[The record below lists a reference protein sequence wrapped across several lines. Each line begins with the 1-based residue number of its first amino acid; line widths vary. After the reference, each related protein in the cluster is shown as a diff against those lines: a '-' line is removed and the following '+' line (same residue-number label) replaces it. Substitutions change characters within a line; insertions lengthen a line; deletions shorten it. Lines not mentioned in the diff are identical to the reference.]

1 MGYLAF
7 ERGSSSHTVEAYGRD
22 LERYVKALE
31 EKGVTEP
38 DDVTRPLIEEHL
50 EHLAEEGYAPS
61 SVERALS
68 AIKSFHRFMLQEEIS
83 SVSPAAALPL
93 PKKAERLPD
102 VLSVRQAL
110 ALLDQPFPKTA
121 AGQRDRAIIEV
132 LYGCGL
138 RVSELTGLDVGA
150 VSLEDEVVRV
160 IGKGSKERLV
170 PLMGSAHKAL
180 AEYLEGRARLF
191 EKRRCGLP
199 ECPRRQ
205 DLAAVR
211 LCNRRAGR
219 TRRRHRRPPSAYP
232 PPQLCDAH
240 APGRSRHPHR
250 AGASGPL
257 VDPDDAALYPSRQE
271 PSSDGIPL
279 GASPGAQGAG
289 AATQFRQMTAERGG
303 AIPCLRASGLWGQ
316 KKETARCC
324 GGAGACA
331 CTPFYLRKCSLVGE
345 SGTKGWKRGRRDVIV
360 GYTL

>member
-68 AIKSFHRFMLQEEIS
+68 AIKSFHRFMLQEEMS

-170 PLMGSAHKAL
+170 PLMGSAHEAL
-180 AEYLEGRARLF
+180 AEYLSDWRGELVSSISG
-191 EKRRCGLP
+191 
-199 ECPRRQ
+199 
-205 DLAAVR
+205 AAVFLNVR
-211 LCNRRAGR
+211 GGRISRQSVFAIVERAGR
-219 TRRRHRRPPSAYP
+219 VVGIDG
-232 PPQLCDAH
+232 L
-240 APGRSRHPHR
+240 HPHTLR
-250 AGASGPL
+250 HSF
-257 VDPDDAALYPSRQE
+257 
-271 PSSDGIPL
+271 
-279 GASPGAQGAG
+279 
-289 AATQFRQMTAERGG
+289 ATHMLQGG
-303 AIPCLRASGLWGQ
+303 ADIRIVQELLGHSSIQTTQLYTHLDRSHLRMAYLSAHPR
-316 KKETARCC
+316 ARREREQ
-324 GGAGACA
+324 
-331 CTPFYLRKCSLVGE
+331 PHNSDK
-345 SGTKGWKRGRRDVIV
+345 
-360 GYTL
+360 

>member
-180 AEYLEGRARLF
+180 AEYLSDWRGELVSSRSG
-191 EKRRCGLP
+191 
-199 ECPRRQ
+199 
-205 DLAAVR
+205 AAVFLNVR
-211 LCNRRAGR
+211 GGRISRQSVFAIVERAGR
-219 TRRRHRRPPSAYP
+219 VVGIDG
-232 PPQLCDAH
+232 L
-240 APGRSRHPHR
+240 HPHTLR
-250 AGASGPL
+250 HSF
-257 VDPDDAALYPSRQE
+257 
-271 PSSDGIPL
+271 
-279 GASPGAQGAG
+279 
-289 AATQFRQMTAERGG
+289 ATHMLQGG
-303 AIPCLRASGLWGQ
+303 ADIRIVQELLGHSSIQTTQLYTHLDRSHLRMAYLSAHPR
-316 KKETARCC
+316 AR
-324 GGAGACA
+324 
-331 CTPFYLRKCSLVGE
+331 REREQSHNSDK
-345 SGTKGWKRGRRDVIV
+345 
-360 GYTL
+360 

>member
-68 AIKSFHRFMLQEEIS
+68 AIKSFHRFLLQEEMS

-170 PLMGSAHKAL
+170 PLMGSAHEAL
-180 AEYLEGRARLF
+180 AEYLSDWRGELVSSRSG
-191 EKRRCGLP
+191 
-199 ECPRRQ
+199 
-205 DLAAVR
+205 AAVFLNVR
-211 LCNRRAGR
+211 GGRISRQSVFAIVERAGR
-219 TRRRHRRPPSAYP
+219 VVGIDG
-232 PPQLCDAH
+232 L
-240 APGRSRHPHR
+240 HPHTLR
-250 AGASGPL
+250 HSF
-257 VDPDDAALYPSRQE
+257 
-271 PSSDGIPL
+271 
-279 GASPGAQGAG
+279 
-289 AATQFRQMTAERGG
+289 ATHMLQGG
-303 AIPCLRASGLWGQ
+303 ADIRIVQELLGHSSIQTTQLYTHLDRSHLRMAYLSAHPR
-316 KKETARCC
+316 ARREREQ
-324 GGAGACA
+324 
-331 CTPFYLRKCSLVGE
+331 PHNSDK
-345 SGTKGWKRGRRDVIV
+345 
-360 GYTL
+360 

>member
-38 DDVTRPLIEEHL
+38 DDVTRPLIEDHL

-68 AIKSFHRFMLQEEIS
+68 AIKSFHRFMLQEEMS

-170 PLMGSAHKAL
+170 PLMGSAHEAL
-180 AEYLEGRARLF
+180 AEYLSDWRGELVSSRSG
-191 EKRRCGLP
+191 
-199 ECPRRQ
+199 
-205 DLAAVR
+205 AAVFLNVR
-211 LCNRRAGR
+211 GGRISRQSVFAIVERAGR
-219 TRRRHRRPPSAYP
+219 VVGIDG
-232 PPQLCDAH
+232 L
-240 APGRSRHPHR
+240 HPHTLR
-250 AGASGPL
+250 HSF
-257 VDPDDAALYPSRQE
+257 
-271 PSSDGIPL
+271 
-279 GASPGAQGAG
+279 
-289 AATQFRQMTAERGG
+289 ATHMLQGG
-303 AIPCLRASGLWGQ
+303 ADIRIVQELLGHSSIQTTQLYTHLDRSHLRMAYLSAHPR
-316 KKETARCC
+316 ARREREQ
-324 GGAGACA
+324 
-331 CTPFYLRKCSLVGE
+331 PHNSDK
-345 SGTKGWKRGRRDVIV
+345 
-360 GYTL
+360 

>member
-68 AIKSFHRFMLQEEIS
+68 AIKSFHRFMLQEEMS

-170 PLMGSAHKAL
+170 PLMGSAHEAL
-180 AEYLEGRARLF
+180 AEYLSDWRGELVSSRSG
-191 EKRRCGLP
+191 
-199 ECPRRQ
+199 
-205 DLAAVR
+205 AAVFLNVR
-211 LCNRRAGR
+211 GGRISRQSVFATHQRAGR
-219 TRRRHRRPPSAYP
+219 VVGIDG
-232 PPQLCDAH
+232 L
-240 APGRSRHPHR
+240 HPHTLR
-250 AGASGPL
+250 HSF
-257 VDPDDAALYPSRQE
+257 
-271 PSSDGIPL
+271 
-279 GASPGAQGAG
+279 
-289 AATQFRQMTAERGG
+289 ATHMLQGG
-303 AIPCLRASGLWGQ
+303 ADIRIVQELLGHSSIQTTQLYTHLDRSHLRMAYLSAHPR
-316 KKETARCC
+316 AR
-324 GGAGACA
+324 
-331 CTPFYLRKCSLVGE
+331 RKREQPHNSD
-345 SGTKGWKRGRRDVIV
+345 K
-360 GYTL
+360 

>member
-1 MGYLAF
+1 LDLASARKEFMGYLAF

-31 EKGVTEP
+31 EKGVNEP

-68 AIKSFHRFMLQEEIS
+68 AIKSFHRFMLQEEMS

-170 PLMGSAHKAL
+170 PLMGSAHEAL
-180 AEYLEGRARLF
+180 AEYLSDWRGELVSSRSG
-191 EKRRCGLP
+191 
-199 ECPRRQ
+199 
-205 DLAAVR
+205 AAVFLNVR
-211 LCNRRAGR
+211 GGRISRQSVFAIVERAGR
-219 TRRRHRRPPSAYP
+219 VVGIDG
-232 PPQLCDAH
+232 L
-240 APGRSRHPHR
+240 HPHTLR
-250 AGASGPL
+250 HSF
-257 VDPDDAALYPSRQE
+257 
-271 PSSDGIPL
+271 
-279 GASPGAQGAG
+279 
-289 AATQFRQMTAERGG
+289 ATHMLQGG
-303 AIPCLRASGLWGQ
+303 ADIRIVQELLGHSSIQTTQLYTHLDRSHLRMAYLSAHPR
-316 KKETARCC
+316 ARREREQ
-324 GGAGACA
+324 
-331 CTPFYLRKCSLVGE
+331 PHNSDK
-345 SGTKGWKRGRRDVIV
+345 
-360 GYTL
+360 

>member
-150 VSLEDEVVRV
+150 VSLKDEVVRV

-180 AEYLEGRARLF
+180 AEYLSDWRGELVSSRSG
-191 EKRRCGLP
+191 
-199 ECPRRQ
+199 
-205 DLAAVR
+205 AAVFLNVR
-211 LCNRRAGR
+211 GGRISRQSVFAIVERAGR
-219 TRRRHRRPPSAYP
+219 VVGIDG
-232 PPQLCDAH
+232 L
-240 APGRSRHPHR
+240 HPHTLR
-250 AGASGPL
+250 HSF
-257 VDPDDAALYPSRQE
+257 
-271 PSSDGIPL
+271 
-279 GASPGAQGAG
+279 
-289 AATQFRQMTAERGG
+289 ATHMLQGG
-303 AIPCLRASGLWGQ
+303 ADIRIVQELLGHSSIQTTQLYTHLDRSHLRMAYLSAHPR
-316 KKETARCC
+316 ARREREQ
-324 GGAGACA
+324 
-331 CTPFYLRKCSLVGE
+331 PHNSDK
-345 SGTKGWKRGRRDVIV
+345 
-360 GYTL
+360 

>member
-121 AGQRDRAIIEV
+121 SGQRDRAIIEV

-180 AEYLEGRARLF
+180 AEYLSDWRGELVSSRSG
-191 EKRRCGLP
+191 
-199 ECPRRQ
+199 
-205 DLAAVR
+205 AAVFLNVR
-211 LCNRRAGR
+211 GGRISRQSVFAIVERAGR
-219 TRRRHRRPPSAYP
+219 VVGIDG
-232 PPQLCDAH
+232 L
-240 APGRSRHPHR
+240 HPHTLR
-250 AGASGPL
+250 HSF
-257 VDPDDAALYPSRQE
+257 
-271 PSSDGIPL
+271 
-279 GASPGAQGAG
+279 
-289 AATQFRQMTAERGG
+289 ATHMLQGG
-303 AIPCLRASGLWGQ
+303 ADIRIVQELLGHSSIQTTQLYTHLDRSHLRMAYLSAHPR
-316 KKETARCC
+316 ARREREQ
-324 GGAGACA
+324 
-331 CTPFYLRKCSLVGE
+331 PHNSDK
-345 SGTKGWKRGRRDVIV
+345 
-360 GYTL
+360 

>member
-31 EKGVTEP
+31 EKGVTES
-38 DDVTRPLIEEHL
+38 DDVTRPIIEEHL

-180 AEYLEGRARLF
+180 AEYLSNWRGELVSSRSG
-191 EKRRCGLP
+191 
-199 ECPRRQ
+199 
-205 DLAAVR
+205 AAVFLNVR
-211 LCNRRAGR
+211 GGRISRQSVFAIVERAGR
-219 TRRRHRRPPSAYP
+219 VVGIDG
-232 PPQLCDAH
+232 L
-240 APGRSRHPHR
+240 HPHTLR
-250 AGASGPL
+250 HSF
-257 VDPDDAALYPSRQE
+257 
-271 PSSDGIPL
+271 
-279 GASPGAQGAG
+279 
-289 AATQFRQMTAERGG
+289 ATHMLQGG
-303 AIPCLRASGLWGQ
+303 ADIRIVQELLGHSSIQTTQLYTHLDRSHLRMAYLSAHPR
-316 KKETARCC
+316 ARREREQ
-324 GGAGACA
+324 
-331 CTPFYLRKCSLVGE
+331 PHNSDK
-345 SGTKGWKRGRRDVIV
+345 
-360 GYTL
+360 